1 MTGNPSLTNYSLLV
15 MLLKFL
21 AVKQRVRTSKRLT
34 YFLAYE
40 QSVLRSMFFLK
51 KEEIKICGTTYPIS
65 NACQVDSYNCKMHLI
80 TAVCFQTGPD
90 TVNSLDQDNYAAWK
104 KEAIKALKDWD
115 KMYVKH

>member
-1 MTGNPSLTNYSLLV
+1 
-15 MLLKFL
+15 
-21 AVKQRVRTSKRLT
+21 
-34 YFLAYE
+34 
-40 QSVLRSMFFLK
+40 MFFLK

-90 TVNSLDQDNYAAWK
+90 TVNSLDQDNYTAWK